1 MRNIKWELD
10 NGFRHGGG
18 SIGIPIIGDVLDFGM
33 DILGVPN
40 ADDIA
45 QQQAAAQAQAQ
56 AEYEAAMAAEAAA
69 NQAFMEEEARRGRI
83 NSITDTR
90 AHRKAQLL
98 KQRKKLA
105 GAKASAKRGAEGA
118 RITGV
123 AAQRGGTGSLKSG
136 KASRG
141 SSTKQ
146 DYGKWGSKTSGLNL
160 SLRGGSAGG
169 KRPS

>member
-1 MRNIKWELD
+1 MRNIEWELRH
-10 NGFRHGGG
+10 GFRHDGGN
-18 SIGIPIIGDVLDFGM
+18 IPIVSDVINFGA
-33 DILGVPN
+33 DLLGLPN
-40 ADDIA
+40 EQDMID
-45 QQQAAAQAQAQ
+45 QQNAANAAAQADM
-56 AEYEAAMAAEAAA
+56 EASMAAESAA

-105 GAKASAKRGAEGA
+105 GSKAAAKRGSEGS
-118 RITGV
+118 RITGI
-123 AAQRGGTGSLKSG
+123 AAQRGGTGALKSG
-136 KASRG
+136 AASRG
-141 SSTKQ
+141 SSTNQ
-146 DYGKWGSKTSGLNL
+146 DYGKWGTKTSGLNL